1 MTRKSKKKTKG
12 NRRRRQIRI
21 FKVVITLLVI
31 LLPCIWLIGSS
42 QRESEPMRVARTF
55 ANHLIHAR
63 YNEACAIATPQSVD
77 DVMFYATWMGNQPYD
92 GEDDRIRFKVTHAQ
106 LLMPADTV
114 NVVRGKVL
122 VELPDDEERV
132 LHNLELK
139 MLYTLDGW
147 VVDYETP
154 TSMW

>member
-1 MTRKSKKKTKG
+1 
-12 NRRRRQIRI
+12 
-21 FKVVITLLVI
+21 
-31 LLPCIWLIGSS
+31 
-42 QRESEPMRVARTF
+42 
-55 ANHLIHAR
+55 
-63 YNEACAIATPQSVD
+63 
-77 DVMFYATWMGNQPYD
+77 
-92 GEDDRIRFKVTHAQ
+92 
-106 LLMPADTV
+106 MPADTV

-122 VELPDDEERV
+122 VELPDDEEHV

>member
-1 MTRKSKKKTKG
+1 
-12 NRRRRQIRI
+12 
-21 FKVVITLLVI
+21 
-31 LLPCIWLIGSS
+31 
-42 QRESEPMRVARTF
+42 MRVARTF

-92 GEDDRIRFKVTHAQ
+92 GEDDRIRFKGTHAQ
-106 LLMPADTV
+106 LLMPDDTV